1 MSVDR
6 TLAVMLRVLRQLRR
20 DHRSLAMILV
30 APPMLL
36 VIVWGIYYHE
46 PGIFDRIGPLMLG
59 LFPFTS
65 MFLVTSITTLRE
77 RSQGTLDRLMVSP
90 IGQGDIMTGYAAA
103 FLIVATLQTLVTT
116 VTGVVFLDMTIRG
129 SVAQTFALVLALAL
143 FGITLGLFLSAFAH
157 NEFQVAQFMPL
168 AILPQVFFA
177 GLLVPVD
184 RMPEA
189 LRWIAA
195 IVPLRYAFDAL
206 LDVSVRGQGWLD
218 AGVWASTAVTLLVPF
233 VVLGFGWMTLRR
245 TNDE

>member
-6 TLAVMLRVLRQLRR
+6 TLAVMRRVLRQLRR
-20 DHRSLAMILV
+20 DRRSMAMILV
-30 APPMLL
+30 VPPLL
-36 VIVWGIYYHE
+36 LAIVWGIYYHE

-59 LFPFTS
+59 LFPFTT

-90 IGQGDIMTGYAAA
+90 VGRGDIMTGYAAA
-103 FLIVATLQTLVTT
+103 FLIVATVQTLITT
-116 VTGVVFLDMTIRG
+116 VTGVVFLDMSIRG
-129 SVAQTFALVLALAL
+129 SVAQTFVLVLALAL

-184 RMPEA
+184 EMPQV
-189 LRWIAA
+189 LRWVAA
-195 IVPLRYAFDAL
+195 VVPLRYAFDAL
-206 LDVSVRGQGWLD
+206 LDVSVRGLGWFD
-218 AGVWASTAVTLLVPF
+218 ANVWPSTAVTLLVPF
-233 VVLGFGWMTLRR
+233 VVLGFGWLTLRR

>member
-6 TLAVMLRVLRQLRR
+6 TRAVMLRVLRQLRR
-20 DHRSLAMILV
+20 DHRSMAMILV
-30 APPMLL
+30 APPLL
-36 VIVWGIYYHE
+36 LTIVWGIYYNA
-46 PGIFDRIGPLMLG
+46 PAIFDRIGPLMLG

-90 IGQGDIMTGYAAA
+90 IGRGDIMTGYAAA
-103 FLIVATLQTLVTT
+103 FLIVATLQTLITM
-116 VTGVVFLDMTIRG
+116 VTGVVFLDLSIRG
-129 SVAQTFALVLALAL
+129 SVVQTFILVLALAL

-184 RMPEA
+184 QMPDV
-189 LRWIAA
+189 LQWVAA
-195 IVPLRYAFDAL
+195 IMPLRYAFDAL
-206 LDVSVRGQGWLD
+206 LDVSVGGVGWLD
-218 AGVWASTAVTLLVPF
+218 ADVWARTVVTLVVPF
-233 VVLGFGWMTLRR
+233 VVLGFGWLTLRR

>member
-20 DHRSLAMILV
+20 DRRSLAMILV

-36 VIVWGIYYHE
+36 LLVWGIYYNE
-46 PGIFDRIGPLMLG
+46 PSVFDRIGPLMLG

-90 IGQGDIMTGYAAA
+90 IGRGDIMTGYAAA
-103 FLIVATLQTLVTT
+103 FLIVATLQTLITT
-116 VTGVVFLDMTIRG
+116 VTGVVFLDMAIRG
-129 SVAQTFALVLALAL
+129 SVVQTFVLVLALAL

-184 RMPEA
+184 RMPEV
-189 LRWIAA
+189 LRWVAA
-195 IVPLRYAFDAL
+195 IVPLKYAFDAL
-206 LDVSVRGQGWLD
+206 LDVSVGGRGWLD
-218 AGVWASTAVTLLVPF
+218 SGVWASTAVTLLVPF